1 MTPEEARL
9 QFRQWLIDHE
19 LEPEVAYAILES
31 MPPFDWSEIAKKSD
45 LDELRHELV
54 ARFDTRIDGVDRRLD
69 GIDVR
74 LDSIDVR
81 LDGIDVRLDGID
93 QRFDVITER
102 FDSMREMFDST
113 RLGIEAQI
121 VALEGRLSMRWMET
135 TRIIVFALITLF
147 VAMSGVV
154 LGVTR

>member
-31 MPPFDWSEIAKKSD
+31 MPPYDWSEIAKKSD

-54 ARFDTRIDGVDRRLD
+54 ARFDTRIDGVDR
-69 GIDVR
+69 
-74 LDSIDVR
+74 R

>member
-9 QFRQWLIDHE
+9 QFRHWLIDHE

-45 LDELRHELV
+45 VEELRQEMA
-54 ARFDTRIDGVDRRLD
+54 ARFDAIDRRFEGTD
-69 GIDVR
+69 QR
-74 LDSIDVR
+74 LEGTDQ
-81 LDGIDVRLDGID
+81 RLDGID
-93 QRFDVITER
+93 QRLEGIDQRFDGISHRFDALTER
-102 FDSMREMFDST
+102 FDAT
-113 RLGIEAQI
+113 RLSIEAQM

-147 VAMSGVV
+147 VAVAGVV
-154 LGVTR
+154 IGVTG

>member
-69 GIDVR
+69 GVDR
-74 LDSIDVR
+74 R

-102 FDSMREMFDST
+102 FDSMREMFDAT

>member
-74 LDSIDVR
+74 LD
-81 LDGIDVRLDGID
+81 GID

-102 FDSMREMFDST
+102 FDSMREMFDAT